1 MSRFGFIKS
10 INISELNALDERNV
24 LIDGFLLEKSINIIW
39 GRSGLG
45 KTWLCFAIA
54 KYLANLGFESVY
66 IDADN
71 GVDLI
76 KDRGYDSVIKE
87 LGGMITYINADFMD
101 DARAEMADVFDKLE
115 KNATNGYN
123 GAIFILD
130 SLSFFLGD
138 GVYDEIKIH
147 KFITFAK
154 RLRRAGG
161 TIIIIAHATK
171 GGSNIRG
178 SSSLINSVDE
188 VWEAAT
194 HPAKT
199 GEINFTLSPYKQRLN
214 VRESAFNIKCDGC
227 ELTLAKSDDIKLD
240 ERENSIVQ
248 SVRELLKDG
257 ELSQNKIYAGLN
269 KSKGDRAVQKLLERF
284 CGVYWQKLSGAN
296 KSQNYKLI

>member
-10 INISELNALDERNV
+10 INISELNALDERKV
-24 LIDGFLLEKSINIIW
+24 LIDGFLLEKSINIIC

>member
-10 INISELNALDERNV
+10 INISELNALDERKV

-76 KDRGYDSVIKE
+76 KDRGYDAVIKE

-115 KNATNGYN
+115 KNATNGYD

>member
-10 INISELNALDERNV
+10 INISELNALDERKV